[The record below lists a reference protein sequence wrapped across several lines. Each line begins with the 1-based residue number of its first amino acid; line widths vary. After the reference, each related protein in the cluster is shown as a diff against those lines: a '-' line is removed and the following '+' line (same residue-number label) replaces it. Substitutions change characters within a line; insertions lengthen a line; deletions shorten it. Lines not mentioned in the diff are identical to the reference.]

1 MGYCESLDR
10 LRQSIN
16 EFLIKL
22 GLVIKIDK
30 VVDWMAEMLGQDR
43 I

>member
-10 LRQSIN
+10 LRKSIN

-22 GLVIKIDK
+22 ELVFKIDK
-30 VVDWMAEMLGQDR
+30 VVDWIAERLG
-43 I
+43 